1 MKTMLTILVAGFAC
15 IVSAPAAEPAKP
27 LVTLTVKK
35 HVLDREH
42 DQRGLRG
49 SSTEKSLTLRVE
61 IVNTSSAA
69 IEGAELSGHAL
80 IMRAGDFREMLVKES
95 LGTIKVPA
103 MKPNEKLTLE
113 LGKIDL
119 REMEWK
125 ARKFEESLEEW
136 RVVCTRGGVEIG
148 KAESSDKYASLDKT
162 AKEPVEMK
170 RPPRAVN
177 RRGRF

>member
-1 MKTMLTILVAGFAC
+1 MKTMLTILAAGFAC

-35 HVLDREH
+35 HVLDRDH

-49 SSTEKSLTLRVE
+49 SSEQKSLTLRVE
-61 IVNTSSAA
+61 IVNTSPAA

-80 IMRAGDFREMLVKES
+80 IMRAGDFREMLIKES

-119 REMEWK
+119 REIERR

-136 RVVCTRGGVEIG
+136 RVVCTRGGVVIA
-148 KAESSDKYASLDKT
+148 KAESSDKYTSLEKD
-162 AKEPVEMK
+162 AKQPVEMK
-170 RPPRAVN
+170 RAPKAVN

>member
-1 MKTMLTILVAGFAC
+1 MKTMLTILAAGFAC

-27 LVTLTVKK
+27 LVTLAVKK
-35 HVLDREH
+35 RVLDREH

-49 SSTEKSLTLRVE
+49 SSTQKSLTLRVE

-80 IMRAGDFREMLVKES
+80 IMRAGDFREMLVKEA
-95 LGTIKVPA
+95 LGTIKVHA

-136 RVVCTRGGVEIG
+136 RVVCNRGSVEIA
-148 KAESSDKYASLDKT
+148 KAESSDKYTSLEKA
-162 AKEPVEMK
+162 AKQPEEKK
-170 RPPRAVN
+170 RGRGGVN
-177 RRGRF
+177 RRGRR